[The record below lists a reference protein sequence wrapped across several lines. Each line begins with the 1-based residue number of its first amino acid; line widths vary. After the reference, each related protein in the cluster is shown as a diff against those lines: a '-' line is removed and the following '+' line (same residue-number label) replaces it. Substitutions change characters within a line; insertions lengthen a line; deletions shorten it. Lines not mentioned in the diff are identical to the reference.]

1 MDQIG
6 VREAKINLS
15 KLLKRIK
22 QGGEVILTERGTPVG
37 KIVPMPR
44 ESLSLADR
52 LKKMEEQGLLEPQGK
67 GARRKVPPPLPVPE
81 GIAQQYLQ
89 EERGV

>member
-15 KLLKRIK
+15 KLLRQIK
-22 QGGEVILTERGTPVG
+22 QGREVILTERGTPVG

-44 ESLSLADR
+44 ESLSLAER
-52 LKKMEEQGLLEPQGK
+52 LRKMEEQGLLEPKCK
-67 GARRKVPPPLPVPE
+67 GVRKRVPPPLPLPE

-89 EERGV
+89 EERGL

>member
-6 VREAKINLS
+6 IREAKINLS

-22 QGGEVILTERGTPVG
+22 QGREVILTDRGTPVG

-44 ESLSLADR
+44 ESLSLAER
-52 LKKMEEQGLLEPQGK
+52 LRKMEEQGLLEPRGK
-67 GARRKVPPPLPVPE
+67 GERRKIPPPLPAPK

>member
-15 KLLKRIK
+15 KLLKQIK
-22 QGGEVILTERGTPVG
+22 QGREVILTERGTPVG

-44 ESLSLADR
+44 ESLSLAER
-52 LKKMEEQGLLEPQGK
+52 LRKMEEEGLLEPQGK
-67 GARRKVPPPLPVPE
+67 GERRKIPPPLPVPE

>member
-1 MDQIG
+1 MDQID
-6 VREAKINLS
+6 VWEAKINLS

-22 QGGEVILTERGTPVG
+22 QGREVILTARGMPVG

-44 ESLSLADR
+44 ENLSLAER
-52 LKKMEEQGLLEPQGK
+52 LRKMEEQGLLEPQGK
-67 GARRKVPPPLPVPE
+67 GVRRRVPPPLPVPE

>member
-6 VREAKINLS
+6 IREAKINLS
-15 KLLKRIK
+15 KLLRQVK
-22 QGGEVILTERGTPVG
+22 QGREVILTERGTPVG

-44 ESLSLADR
+44 GSLLLAER
-52 LKKMEEQGLLEPQGK
+52 LRKMEEQGLLEPQGR
-67 GARRKVPPPLPVPE
+67 GVRRKVPPPLPVPE